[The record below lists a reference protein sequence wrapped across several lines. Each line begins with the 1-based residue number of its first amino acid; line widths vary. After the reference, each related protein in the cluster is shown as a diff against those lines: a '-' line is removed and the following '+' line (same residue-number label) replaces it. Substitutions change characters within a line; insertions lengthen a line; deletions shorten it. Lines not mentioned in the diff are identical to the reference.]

1 MSASTSNKDVTTDQ
15 QQLDE
20 AENYHLGPRKSS
32 SIKKR
37 ETFDSAYLRRP
48 NIVDRSS
55 STTNENNDT
64 NNRLTLQPDAARLRR
79 RHSDVPEGKREEKR
93 LVVVDSTYIN
103 VSTVGDGYAKIN
115 KTQQRNSF
123 KNRENESRE
132 NRISD
137 SERLLGDSNQSQL
150 TKRNSLKNNRET
162 ENRDSRASEPEWTAV
177 ALTTKYRA
185 DDESLRPFDSSIDAT
200 LPSNISDSYSKDC
213 STSDNRLSSPKVFN
227 EPCSKES
234 DNYTSVKD
242 DVQKADSYNTSSFC
256 REQQFYPTLP
266 QREHLFSD
274 SHVSSS
280 RERLQESHTLKERR
294 TSDSCNNASLKDT
307 VVVTTGSRRHH
318 LDSVGTTNSSSL
330 GASNLS
336 LLTSSNSSLP
346 SNFSA
351 EDELHLTD
359 DALSNLSLSTEQL
372 PTKSNENYLS
382 SVVATPNVTDGHA
395 HSTHSGKRK
404 KHKSKDKQHK
414 EHKEKKKHKHKKH
427 HKHSNSKDNSED
439 PLESLAKNTKSF
451 ESPAPTKKSQL
462 SGTPA
467 GMGHSSDDSKSIDSF
482 DSLEEFQQ
490 PSSTAAPSQPVRTV
504 PRNQYYSSSDSNRT
518 TPEKSLDSELTT
530 TPRTQS
536 PQCLEGDAKL
546 VSKPYFFVLI
556 YYIKEYC
563 QIFPFSRSFI
573 SNLTLFRIFHY
584 HGNN

>member
-1 MSASTSNKDVTTDQ
+1 MSASTSNKDATTDQ

-137 SERLLGDSNQSQL
+137 LERLLGDSNQSQL

-227 EPCSKES
+227 EPGSKES

-242 DVQKADSYNTSSFC
+242 DV
-256 REQQFYPTLP
+256 L
-266 QREHLFSD
+266 
-274 SHVSSS
+274 
-280 RERLQESHTLKERR
+280 
-294 TSDSCNNASLKDT
+294 
-307 VVVTTGSRRHH
+307 
-318 LDSVGTTNSSSL
+318 
-330 GASNLS
+330 
-336 LLTSSNSSLP
+336 
-346 SNFSA
+346 
-351 EDELHLTD
+351 
-359 DALSNLSLSTEQL
+359 
-372 PTKSNENYLS
+372 
-382 SVVATPNVTDGHA
+382 
-395 HSTHSGKRK
+395 
-404 KHKSKDKQHK
+404 
-414 EHKEKKKHKHKKH
+414 
-427 HKHSNSKDNSED
+427 
-439 PLESLAKNTKSF
+439 
-451 ESPAPTKKSQL
+451 
-462 SGTPA
+462 
-467 GMGHSSDDSKSIDSF
+467 
-482 DSLEEFQQ
+482 
-490 PSSTAAPSQPVRTV
+490 
-504 PRNQYYSSSDSNRT
+504 
-518 TPEKSLDSELTT
+518 
-530 TPRTQS
+530 
-536 PQCLEGDAKL
+536 
-546 VSKPYFFVLI
+546 
-556 YYIKEYC
+556 
-563 QIFPFSRSFI
+563 
-573 SNLTLFRIFHY
+573 
-584 HGNN
+584 